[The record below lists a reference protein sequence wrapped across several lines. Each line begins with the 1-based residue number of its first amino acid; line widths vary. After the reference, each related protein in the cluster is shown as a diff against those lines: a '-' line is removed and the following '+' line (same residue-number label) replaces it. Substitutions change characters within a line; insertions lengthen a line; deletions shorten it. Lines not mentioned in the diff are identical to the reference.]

1 MEGPEPINMQPLVSL
16 VKRVSRAF
24 FENPYIVIMDELTK
38 HELINDEEL
47 SKSIGLTIKEIHKL
61 CGTLKEAKMLN
72 THTKMEP
79 KKADQRPVPK
89 MYYYIDW
96 HQFVMVTKWKIYQ
109 IRQKVQEKM
118 QSEQNNKGY
127 LCSNCGKTFAAL
139 DIKFLIQDNMT
150 LACDVCRSE
159 IQHNDNADNL
169 KGSEKLHGRFMEQ
182 SKPIIDLLK
191 DIDTMKIPSSNPMKL
206 GPTPLTKGA
215 SQSPQDKELAYAQ
228 DSGLLTDI
236 VVVFQ
241 ENSEASKK
249 SKEAEIEK
257 KRQQNELPAWHRRS
271 TVSNDT
277 IIEETPRKEKV
288 ENNEIEV
295 ESLAEKSSE
304 RESYYTSYYEQYQQG
319 TASSTPSTYHHSNQ
333 TEEIEDDEFEEVDI
347 QANL

>member
-1 MEGPEPINMQPLVSL
+1 
-16 VKRVSRAF
+16 
-24 FENPYIVIMDELTK
+24 LTM
-38 HELINDEEL
+38 
-47 SKSIGLTIKEIHKL
+47 KEIHKL
-61 CGTLKEAKMLN
+61 CGALKEAKMLN

-89 MYYYIDW
+89 QYYYIDW
-96 HQFVMVTKWKIYQ
+96 PQFVMVTKWKIYQ

-127 LCSNCGKTFAAL
+127 LCPNCGKTFAAL
-139 DIKFLIQDNMT
+139 DIKFLIEDIRDNMI
-150 LACDVCRSE
+150 LACDVCHSE

-169 KGSEKLHGRFMEQ
+169 KGSEMLHGRFMEQ

-191 DIDTMKIPSSNPMKL
+191 DIDTMKIPSSNPMKM
-206 GPTPLTKGA
+206 GATPLTKGA

-228 DSGLLTDI
+228 DSELRNDI

-277 IIEETPRKEKV
+277 VIEETPRKEKV

-295 ESLAEKSSE
+295 ESLAEKSNES
-304 RESYYTSYYEQYQQG
+304 ESYYTSYYAQYKQD
-319 TASSTPSTYHHSNQ
+319 TASSTPSTYYYNNT

-347 QANL
+347 QGNVDNNISYNINGVNNTIAVDDDDDEFEAVDVKETAKEFLFNSN